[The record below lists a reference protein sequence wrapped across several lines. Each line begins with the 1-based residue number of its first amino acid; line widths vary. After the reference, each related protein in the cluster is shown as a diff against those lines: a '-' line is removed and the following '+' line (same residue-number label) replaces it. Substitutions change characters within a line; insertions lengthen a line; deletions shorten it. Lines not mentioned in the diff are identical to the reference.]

1 MRRERKLLN
10 PPKIEPPE
18 ESGDGIIVVHH
29 PDKAVVWPPHPEQV
43 FAVVKILGLQHK
55 VCKDD
60 RVMLEDLS
68 SSFKN
73 EEDPDKSDLK
83 VG

>member
-1 MRRERKLLN
+1 M
-10 PPKIEPPE
+10 
-18 ESGDGIIVVHH
+18 HH

-60 RVMLEDLS
+60 RVILEDLS

-73 EEDPDKSDLK
+73 EEDPEKSDLK